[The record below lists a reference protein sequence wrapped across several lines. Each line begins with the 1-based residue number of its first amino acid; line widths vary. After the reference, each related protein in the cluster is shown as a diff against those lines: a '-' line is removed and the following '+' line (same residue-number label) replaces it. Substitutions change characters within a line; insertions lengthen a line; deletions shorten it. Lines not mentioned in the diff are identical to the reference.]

1 MQLSNGSC
9 KHIDVKTP
17 LYHAA
22 VPFHCP
28 QIRISLQNLACIHS
42 PVRGFILPGPQLWSS
57 FLLLLFLSPH
67 TSFLT
72 SPALIAGSHLPVLS
86 CALLSKAF
94 SCPLGPFLTSVL
106 AHVCGDVYAFY
117 DLLGSRQSMQPS
129 SSKAIYL
136 SPSLAWPLFVKS
148 RLPLKVYF
156 EGKSRVLFC
165 AHVNMPFPHHQ
176 CRVKVLGWEPPA
188 GLSHKYRRLWEFFF
202 FLPVGLVLTRTAAG
216 GWSILNLSKS
226 KMGLSF
232 SLCIHRI
239 RKCQV
244 LGCCESRWF
253 TVHRPGCL

>member
-57 FLLLLFLSPH
+57 FLLLLFLSPR

-72 SPALIAGSHLPVLS
+72 SPSLIAGSHLPVLS

-202 FLPVGLVLTRTAAG
+202 FFAC
-216 GWSILNLSKS
+216 
-226 KMGLSF
+226 GLSANKN
-232 SLCIHRI
+232 C
-239 RKCQV
+239 
-244 LGCCESRWF
+244 SRWVIHIEPEQIQNGSF
-253 TVHRPGCL
+253 IFLVHPQD